1 MTALTIRLPNSL
13 HAKIRE
19 LAARDGVSVNQ
30 FIASAAGEK
39 LASVL
44 TVDYLRQEAGLGRR
58 SDFDRVMNAVPDVP
72 DEVDAR
78 P

>member
-1 MTALTIRLPNSL
+1 MTALTIRLPTSL

-19 LAARDGVSVNQ
+19 LAAQDGISVNQ

-39 LASVL
+39 LASIL
-44 TVDYLRQEAGLGRR
+44 TVDYLRQEAAKGRR
-58 SDFDRVMNAVPDVP
+58 EDFDRFLRAVPDVP
-72 DEVDAR
+72 DAADA